1 MAPRAAPPGHGEGWR
16 LGCAWAGPAP
26 PSSSGQ
32 PLSGQPRLLPPP
44 SPTRAPPRRP
54 RLVVGSGV
62 RPTRLCHV
70 CHPPGT
76 QEHLSKIPGGRGRAA
91 AAASGP
97 PSAGSQCQMRAG
109 DKSSIFLVLLGWSRA
124 SPSTTWLLAALPP
137 GAGVAEAQAAPA
149 RTEGTD
155 GQGGWRAG
163 RPRARR
169 TGAGTWGRPAGRRDL
184 PSSCRHRARPGQ
196 EAPLPLPC
204 PGESSSRPPDLGLST
219 LVLASDLYSQAAPG
233 TRRRAGCSRRSGQGE
248 PRTLFGKAQ
257 GQKSRTFGTEAGV
270 QTESVSVP
278 GRVRQRQVIAP
289 PDVPVSQMRKAS
301 PPHSH
306 ARNALSPALRS
317 LRPPHTRC
325 SFLVGF

>member
-1 MAPRAAPPGHGEGWR
+1 MPSPGVSASRGTVGTGSLRGRGSRERLGWGGGPWASPPPLPSPGSMLGADHHRLFLLGPAGEQCGLYARRGPGPPGLGSNMAPRAAPPGHGEGWR
-16 LGCAWAGPAP
+16 LGRAWAGPAP

-44 SPTRAPPRRP
+44 SPTRAPPPPRRP

-97 PSAGSQCQMRAG
+97 PSPGSQCQMRAG

-155 GQGGWRAG
+155 GQGWLESRTPEGPSDRGWHL
-163 RPRARR
+163 
-169 TGAGTWGRPAGRRDL
+169 GTACWPAGPAPLLLPPCPAGPGGTLSTSLLWRKLLTSSRTL
-184 PSSCRHRARPGQ
+184 GKSPSSLLLCWR
-196 EAPLPLPC
+196 
-204 PGESSSRPPDLGLST
+204 
-219 LVLASDLYSQAAPG
+219 QAEGSAIL
-233 TRRRAGCSRRSGQGE
+233 CSM
-248 PRTLFGKAQ
+248 PV
-257 GQKSRTFGTEAGV
+257 TF
-270 QTESVSVP
+270 P
-278 GRVRQRQVIAP
+278 
-289 PDVPVSQMRKAS
+289 
-301 PPHSH
+301 
-306 ARNALSPALRS
+306 S
-317 LRPPHTRC
+317 L
-325 SFLVGF
+325 